1 MSGAANGN
9 ELFERAVMDWP
20 EEPGLLYF
28 DTPMTFRDAAERAWA
43 LAASLR
49 ELGLRPGDRLALMLQ
64 NGPATVIAIH
74 AAWHAGCVATAINP
88 MSKPVEVR
96 HQLADSGARVVI
108 CLESLHPVVVEALAG
123 TGAAAETD
131 EAAGAAAKPVVEQ
144 IITISEL
151 AWLDSMPPALIGSR
165 RRACPG
171 ALDLETLCAEPA
183 EPRPATVEI
192 DSPALLA
199 YTSGTTGTPK
209 GAIVTH
215 RAFIHNGEAMTAWG
229 DLGRGDV
236 TIAMAPLF
244 HITGLVCHLA
254 TARASATPLLLMHRF
269 EPGEFLRLVERWRGT
284 YVIGPLT
291 AFIAL
296 LEHPDFARRDISSLT
311 KVASGG
317 APVFPAVVER
327 WEGLTG
333 NYVHNTYGLTESAA
347 PSHLVAR
354 GERAPVDPES
364 GALSIGR
371 PITDTE
377 SKIVLV
383 EEGAGGGGEGAG
395 GGDNQGDP
403 REEVEAGPGELGE
416 IVTRGP
422 AVTPGYWGR
431 PEETAHA
438 IRDGWLHTGDVGRRD
453 ADGWFYIVDRIK
465 DMIVVS
471 GYKVW
476 PRDVED
482 ALYAHPA
489 VQEAAVVGE
498 PDDYRGETVVAFVV
512 LRPGEDAGVEELIA
526 HCRERLAVYKAPH
539 VVHLVAELPKTASGK
554 VLRRELR
561 GGAPTVGGARPATG
575 PTPSPGSTSS
585 S

>member
-1 MSGAANGN
+1 MNAAANGN
-9 ELFERAVMDWP
+9 ELFERAVAARPD
-20 EEPGLLYF
+20 EPGLLYF
-28 DTPMTFRDAAERAWA
+28 DTPMSFRDAAERAWA

-64 NGPATVIAIH
+64 NGPATAIAIH
-74 AAWHAGCVATAINP
+74 AAWHAGLVATAINP
-88 MSKPVEVR
+88 MSKAAEVR
-96 HQLADSGARVVI
+96 HQLADSGARAVI
-108 CLESLHPVVVEALAG
+108 CLESLHSVVVEAVAG
-123 TGAAAETD
+123 TGAAATE
-131 EAAGAAAKPVVEQ
+131 EAAGATRPVVEQ
-144 IITISEL
+144 IITVSEL
-151 AWLDSMPPALIGSR
+151 AWLDSMPAALIGSR
-165 RRACPG
+165 RRSCPG

-183 EPRPATVEI
+183 EPRPAAVEI

-215 RAFIHNGEAMTAWG
+215 RAVIHNGEAMTAWG
-229 DLGRGDV
+229 NLGHGDV

-254 TARASATPLLLMHRF
+254 TARASSTPLLLMHRF

-296 LEHPDFARRDISSLT
+296 LDHPDFGRRDISSLT

-327 WEGLTG
+327 WESRTG

-347 PSHLVAR
+347 PSHLVQR
-354 GERAPVDPES
+354 GGRAPVDPES

-371 PITDTE
+371 PIADTE

-383 EEGAGGGGEGAG
+383 EEERDAA
-395 GGDNQGDP
+395 
-403 REEVEAGPGELGE
+403 PGELGE

-498 PDDYRGETVVAFVV
+498 PDDYRGETVAAHVV
-512 LRPGEDAGVEELIA
+512 LRPGADATVEELIA

-539 VVHLVAELPKTASGK
+539 VVHLVDELPKTASGK

-561 GGAPTVGGARPATG
+561 TAPR
-575 PTPSPGSTSS
+575 
-585 S
+585 

>member
-1 MSGAANGN
+1 
-9 ELFERAVMDWP
+9 
-20 EEPGLLYF
+20 
-28 DTPMTFRDAAERAWA
+28 
-43 LAASLR
+43 
-49 ELGLRPGDRLALMLQ
+49 MLQ

-74 AAWHAGCVATAINP
+74 AAWHAGLVATAINP
-88 MSKPVEVR
+88 MSKPAEVR
-96 HQLADSGARVVI
+96 HQLADSGARAVI
-108 CLESLHPVVVEALAG
+108 CLESLHPVVVEAVAG
-123 TGAAAETD
+123 TGAAAELD
-131 EAAGAAAKPVVEQ
+131 EAAGAAGPAVEQ
-144 IITISEL
+144 IITVSEL

-183 EPRPATVEI
+183 EPRAGRGRARL
-192 DSPALLA
+192 PALLA

-215 RAFIHNGEAMTAWG
+215 RAFIHNGEAMRTWG

-269 EPGEFLRLVERWRGT
+269 EPGEFLRLIERWRGT

-296 LEHPDFARRDISSLT
+296 LEHPDLGRRDISSLT

-317 APVFPAVVER
+317 APVFPAVVDR
-327 WEGLTG
+327 WEDLTG

-371 PITDTE
+371 PIADTE

-383 EEGAGGGGEGAG
+383 EED
-395 GGDNQGDP
+395 GDAP
-403 REEVEAGPGELGE
+403 ASEVEAAPGELGE

-422 AVTPGYWGR
+422 VGDARLLGPPGGDRARDPRRLAAHRRRRPARRRRLVLHRRPDQGHDRRRRLQGLAARRRGR
-431 PEETAHA
+431 ASTH
-438 IRDGWLHTGDVGRRD
+438 
-453 ADGWFYIVDRIK
+453 
-465 DMIVVS
+465 
-471 GYKVW
+471 
-476 PRDVED
+476 
-482 ALYAHPA
+482 HPA

-498 PDDYRGETVVAFVV
+498 PDDYRGETVAAFVV
-512 LRPGEDAGVEELIA
+512 LRPGEDASVEELIA

-539 VVHLVAELPKTASGK
+539 VVHLVDELPKTASGK

-561 GGAPTVGGARPATG
+561 TG
-575 PTPSPGSTSS
+575 RAAAPTPSAPPTSS

>member
-1 MSGAANGN
+1 
-9 ELFERAVMDWP
+9 V
-20 EEPGLLYF
+20 
-28 DTPMTFRDAAERAWA
+28 
-43 LAASLR
+43 
-49 ELGLRPGDRLALMLQ
+49 ALMLQ
-64 NGPATVIAIH
+64 SGPATVIAIH

-88 MSKPVEVR
+88 MSKPKEVR

-108 CLESLHPVVVEALAG
+108 CLESLYPVVAE
-123 TGAAAETD
+123 AAAGS
-131 EAAGAAAKPVVEQ
+131 AVEQ
-144 IITISEL
+144 IITVSEL
-151 AWLDSMPPALIGSR
+151 AWLDSMPAALIGSR

-183 EPRPATVEI
+183 EPRPAAVEI

-199 YTSGTTGTPK
+199 YTSGTTGAPK

-229 DLGRGDV
+229 ELGRGDV

-254 TARASATPLLLMHRF
+254 TARASTTPLLLMHRF

-296 LEHPDFARRDISSLT
+296 LEHPDFGRRDISSLT

-371 PITDTE
+371 PIVDTE

-383 EEGAGGGGEGAG
+383 DESAGAGDAGAG
-395 GGDNQGDP
+395 QGAAA
-403 REEVEAGPGELGE
+403 EEVEAAPGELGE

-482 ALYAHPA
+482 ALYTHPA

-498 PDDYRGETVVAFVV
+498 PDDYRGETVAAFVV

-554 VLRRELR
+554 ILRRELR
-561 GGAPTVGGARPATG
+561 TAPR
-575 PTPSPGSTSS
+575 
-585 S
+585 

>member
-1 MSGAANGN
+1 MSEASNGN
-9 ELFERAVMDWP
+9 ELFERAVVACP

-43 LAASLR
+43 LAAALR

-64 NGPATVIAIH
+64 SGPATAIAIH
-74 AAWHAGCVATAINP
+74 AAWHVGAVATAINP
-88 MSKPVEVR
+88 MSTPAEAR
-96 HQLADSGARVVI
+96 HQLGDSGARVVI
-108 CLESLHPVVVEALAG
+108 CLESLHPVVLEAIAREP
-123 TGAAAETD
+123 GAAA
-131 EAAGAAAKPVVEQ
+131 APAVEQ
-144 IITISEL
+144 VITVSEL
-151 AWLDSMPPALIGSR
+151 AWLDSMPAALIGSR

-171 ALDLETLCAEPA
+171 ALDLEALCAEPA

-199 YTSGTTGTPK
+199 YTSGTTGTPM

-215 RAFIHNGEAMTAWG
+215 RAFIHNGETLRDWAG
-229 DLGRGDV
+229 LGRGDV
-236 TIAMAPLF
+236 TVAMAPLF

-254 TARASATPLLLMHRF
+254 AARASSTPLLLMHRF

-296 LEHPDFARRDISSLT
+296 LDHPDLATRDISSLT

-317 APVFPAVVER
+317 APVHPAVAER
-327 WEGLTG
+327 WERLTG
-333 NYVHNTYGLTESAA
+333 TYMHNTYGLTECAA
-347 PSHLVAR
+347 PSHLVPWE
-354 GERAPVDPES
+354 ERAPVDPES

-371 PITDTE
+371 PIADTE
-377 SKIVLV
+377 SRIVLLA
-383 EEGAGGGGEGAG
+383 EGADAGA
-395 GGDNQGDP
+395 
-403 REEVEAGPGELGE
+403 EEVEAAPGELGE

-438 IRDGWLHTGDVGRRD
+438 LRGGWLHTGDVGRRD
-453 ADGWFYIVDRIK
+453 AEGWFYVVDRLK
-465 DMIVVS
+465 DMIVAG
-471 GYKVW
+471 GYKIW

-482 ALYAHPA
+482 ALYTHPA

-498 PDDYRGETVVAFVV
+498 PDAYRGETVAAHVV
-512 LRPGEDAGVEELIA
+512 LRPGADATVEELIA

-539 VVHLVAELPKTASGK
+539 VIHLVPELPKTASGK

-561 GGAPTVGGARPATG
+561 AAG
-575 PTPSPGSTSS
+575 PTRVPAASRGPDPQVVDTPNRPGGRPGAGRRSRRS
-585 S
+585 